1 MAGDITMGKYLV
13 ALLKIFRKE
22 EYRKDF
28 LNGNIYANS
37 IDFLRIV
44 SNDINEVIFNPYGQV
59 SSFSAQDGC
68 TPITC
73 FYSKILEDD
82 ELKNDSTA
90 IKFPLEQVEKLSKEF
105 GDYAAI
111 ITDVPQFLNMI
122 KLANINVEYGL
133 VKYLNDGEK
142 RSSNGL
148 FEKTNRF
155 FEEMEFRLI
164 DKKKL
169 FDLEKNKLIS
179 TAKFICK
186 QKGVLYYQLSKN
198 KWLTV
203 LERDKSLSLFD
214 QSINKTI
221 LFNEINLELYKDDF
235 ICYTEED
242 LKLQDN
248 HYFVKQIDIAEFCI
262 TCCTKDFI
270 NGVQFHFNG
279 NKKKCCISNF
289 IMDDQHE

>member
-1 MAGDITMGKYLV
+1 MGKYLV

-28 LNGNIYANS
+28 LNGNIYVNS

-44 SNDINEVIFNPYGQV
+44 SNDINEVIFNPCGQV

-73 FYSKILEDD
+73 FYSKILGD
-82 ELKNDSTA
+82 EEIKNDSTI
-90 IKFPLEQVEKLSKEF
+90 IKFSLEQVEKLSKEF
-105 GDYAAI
+105 GAYAAI

-122 KLANINVEYGL
+122 KLADNNVEYGL

-155 FEEMEFRLI
+155 SEEKEFRLI

-169 FDLEKNKLIS
+169 FDLEKNKIIS
-179 TAKFICK
+179 MANFICK
-186 QKGVLYYQLSKN
+186 KNGLLYYKLPENKLLIVLS
-198 KWLTV
+198 
-203 LERDKSLSLFD
+203 RDKSLSLFD
-214 QSINKTI
+214 PSNKKMI
-221 LFNEINLELYKDDF
+221 LLNEINLELYKDDF
-235 ICYTEED
+235 KCYTEDD

-248 HYFVKQIDIAEFCI
+248 HYIVRQLDIAEFCI
-262 TCCTKDFI
+262 TCFTKDFI
-270 NGVQFHFNG
+270 NGVPFHFNG
-279 NKKKCCISNF
+279 NMEKCNISKF

>member
-28 LNGNIYANS
+28 LDGNIYANS

-44 SNDINEVIFNPYGQV
+44 SNDINEVVFNPYGGV
-59 SSFSAQDGC
+59 SSFSVQDGC

-73 FYSKILEDD
+73 FYSKILGDE
-82 ELKNDSTA
+82 ELKNNNTT
-90 IKFPLEQVEKLSKEF
+90 IKFPLEQVEKLSREF

-122 KLANINVEYGL
+122 KLANNNVEYGL
-133 VKYLNDGEK
+133 VKYLSDGEK
-142 RSSNGL
+142 RSSNGF
-148 FEKTNRF
+148 FEKTRDF
-155 FEEMEFRLI
+155 SEEKEFRII

-169 FDLEKNKLIS
+169 FDLELNRIINLATSISKQNGSFFYELPNKKNFVVSEQDETLTLVDLANHIDIS
-179 TAKFICK
+179 LNRIK
-186 QKGVLYYQLSKN
+186 
-198 KWLTV
+198 
-203 LERDKSLSLFD
+203 
-214 QSINKTI
+214 
-221 LFNEINLELYKDDF
+221 LELYKDDF
-235 ICYTEED
+235 SCYTEED

-248 HYFVKQIDIAEFCI
+248 HYIVRQLDIAKFCI

-279 NKKKCCISNF
+279 NKEKYNISN
-289 IMDDQHE
+289 IMDAQYE

>member
-1 MAGDITMGKYLV
+1 MEKYLV

-44 SNDINEVIFNPYGQV
+44 SNDINEVVFNPYGGV

-68 TPITC
+68 TPISC
-73 FYSKILEDD
+73 FYSIILSD
-82 ELKNDSTA
+82 EEIENKNA
-90 IKFPLEQVEKLSKEF
+90 NIAFPLEQVEKFLKEF
-105 GDYAAI
+105 GNYAAI

-122 KLANINVEYGL
+122 KLANNNSEYGL

-155 FEEMEFRLI
+155 SEEKEFRLI

-169 FDLEKNKLIS
+169 FDLE
-179 TAKFICK
+179 
-186 QKGVLYYQLSKN
+186 
-198 KWLTV
+198 
-203 LERDKSLSLFD
+203 
-214 QSINKTI
+214 INKIINMATSFSKQNSSSFYELPNKKTFI
-221 LFNEINLELYKDDF
+221 VSEQDETFTLVDLSNHIDISLNRINLELYKDDF
-235 ICYTEED
+235 KCYTEDD

-248 HYFVKQIDIAEFCI
+248 HYIVRQLDITKFCT
-262 TCCTKDFI
+262 TCFTNDFI
-270 NGVQFHFNG
+270 NGVQFSLKV
-279 NKKKCCISNF
+279 NKEKCNISKFTVDANY
-289 IMDDQHE
+289 E